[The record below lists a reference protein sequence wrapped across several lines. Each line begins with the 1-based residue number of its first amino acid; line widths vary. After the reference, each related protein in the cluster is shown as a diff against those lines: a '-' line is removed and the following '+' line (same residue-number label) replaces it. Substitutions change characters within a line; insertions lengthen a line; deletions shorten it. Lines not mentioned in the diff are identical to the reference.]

1 MPQDITVKV
10 SCTQESRAGEKFSG
24 TYSSGS
30 TVEEAIQMFGAEAI
44 LDGFHKS
51 ATIAIAN
58 VLRLAMQAGETDE
71 QLRERLANYKPGVSQ
86 RGPRQAQAQDPVAA
100 ILAKAA
106 SLEGDAQAAFIQEL
120 IKKLRGAK
128 V

>member
-1 MPQDITVKV
+1 MQDITVNV
-10 SCTQESRAGEKFSG
+10 SCTKESRAGEKFSG

-30 TVEEAIQMFGAEAI
+30 TVEEAIQMFGAEAV

-86 RGPRQAQAQDPVAA
+86 RAPRQAQDPVAA